1 MSTKNIYFRPKARH
15 IFTIWRDLIKDN
27 FSALIELVKNSYD
40 ADASKVVITFE
51 KIENDK
57 IKIIISDDWSG
68 MSEETIRSVRFV
80 PSTDIKKANKTS
92 QSWRVYQW
100 KKGIWRYA
108 AATLWDQFKLA
119 TIKDGV
125 LSEVEM
131 SWNIFNSD
139 KFLDEIPLVITTK
152 KTSEKNW
159 TTIEI
164 IWDKNELLF
173 WEGNTK
179 KWEKLFSDF
188 DGSDN
193 FQMMLMPQK

>member
-40 ADASKVVITFE
+40 ADASEVVITFE

-80 PSTDIKKANKTS
+80 PSTDIKKENKTS

-100 KKGIWRYA
+100 KKEFEDMLQLHY
-108 AATLWDQFKLA
+108 
-119 TIKDGV
+119 
-125 LSEVEM
+125 
-131 SWNIFNSD
+131 
-139 KFLDEIPLVITTK
+139 EINL
-152 KTSEKNW
+152 N
-159 TTIEI
+159 
-164 IWDKNELLF
+164 
-173 WEGNTK
+173 
-179 KWEKLFSDF
+179 
-188 DGSDN
+188 
-193 FQMMLMPQK
+193 